1 MDYKD
6 NLNNFDE
13 LDIPDDVIYD
23 DEQPNLDSAEQSGLD
38 STDQSRYA
46 SEDQSG
52 YVSEESSGYTSE
64 EQYVE
69 DGTTDKKSKKSKEK
83 KPKEKKSNK
92 LKEPEEVVV
101 KPAEKTD
108 CILYVVTDKPTRGL
122 VEYMRSCGLNVTN
135 IYDNIADIRN
145 ILLMQFE
152 NTRIAIIDSGSG
164 KFITPTI
171 RKELIDMIGAN
182 DEDTRFTVFY
192 TDSIL
197 KSDATSELGKAAK
210 SIEWIKYQSTPIFV
224 ASMLCHE
231 NENYVIDKANAY
243 KERKEDS
250 ILAYIGDSPKDCELE
265 KLGPLS
271 ITAASV
277 SKNVLDESAGCI
289 RKFKP
294 RL

>member
-1 MDYKD
+1 MEYND
-6 NLNNFDE
+6 NQNNFDE

-23 DEQPNLDSAEQSGLD
+23 DDQPTEYG
-38 STDQSRYA
+38 
-46 SEDQSG
+46 QSG
-52 YVSEESSGYTSE
+52 YNNEQSENIIDANNK
-64 EQYVE
+64 VKNNK
-69 DGTTDKKSKKSKEK
+69 DKKEKKVKKSKETEEVA
-83 KPKEKKSNK
+83 KPVEKK
-92 LKEPEEVVV
+92 
-101 KPAEKTD
+101 D

-135 IYDNIADIRN
+135 IYDNIADMRN

-152 NTRIAIIDSGSG
+152 NTRIAIIDSGTG

-171 RKELIDMIGAN
+171 RRELIDMIGAN
-182 DEDTRFTVFY
+182 DDDTRFTVFY

-197 KSDATSELGKAAK
+197 RSDANTELGKAAK
-210 SIEWIKYQSTPIFV
+210 TIEWIKYQSTPIFV

-231 NENYVIDKANAY
+231 NENYIIDKANEY
-243 KERKEDS
+243 KESKEDS
-250 ILAYIGDSPKDCELE
+250 ILGYIGDSPKNCELE

-271 ITAASV
+271 ITAASI

-289 RKFKP
+289 RKFQP